1 MFGDNSPLSTSRNP
15 GRHPSGRA
23 SIIQPEGLKMAQ
35 NAPVTVFEKEDF
47 KEVVLIQK
55 VLPLVIEI
63 VPGQAGEG
71 LIDIYEPGTYEGI
84 PLRELIHRTLG
95 KRNWSVEEAQTLDDV
110 NRQLLG
116 GKLLIR
122 GKEIHGPA
130 QEYAIVEETEEGEKY
145 LYVSVHAIKPQEG
158 GMPVEF

>member
-1 MFGDNSPLSTSRNP
+1 
-15 GRHPSGRA
+15 
-23 SIIQPEGLKMAQ
+23 MAQ
-35 NAPVTVFEKEDF
+35 NAPLTAFEKEEF
-47 KEVVLIQK
+47 KEVILVQK

-95 KRNWSVEEAQTLDDV
+95 KINWSIEEAQILDDI

-122 GKEIHGPA
+122 GKEIQGTA
-130 QEYAIVEETEEGEKY
+130 QECAIIEETEEGEKY
-145 LYVSVHAIKPQEG
+145 FYVSVHAIKPQEG
-158 GMPVEF
+158 GMPAEF